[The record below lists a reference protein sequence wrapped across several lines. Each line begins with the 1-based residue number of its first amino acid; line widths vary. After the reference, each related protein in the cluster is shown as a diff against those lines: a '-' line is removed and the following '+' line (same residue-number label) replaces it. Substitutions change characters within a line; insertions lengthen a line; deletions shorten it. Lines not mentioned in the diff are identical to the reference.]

1 MNIMFMTKFKDGS
14 FTDFEQKILNGLPN
28 SYDLKHLLVTG
39 EVLPRRLEKLH
50 TIRRS
55 ARMKKGTKLSL
66 RTWSGL
72 PYRSKQL
79 KFADVVCA
87 GVQKIHIWQDSFGG
101 RYVVIDDRDE
111 ILPDAVVERL
121 AVNDGFDNVD
131 QFFSWFG
138 WDFTGYIIHW
148 HEGLKY

>member
-1 MNIMFMTKFKDGS
+1 MFMTKFKDGS

-28 SYDLKHLLVTG
+28 NYDLKHLLVTG
-39 EVLPRRLEKLH
+39 VVLPRRPEKLH

-66 RTWSGL
+66 RVWTGL
-72 PYRSKQL
+72 PYRSPQRM
-79 KFADVVCA
+79 FVETECT

-101 RYVVIDDRDE
+101 RYVVVDDRDE
-111 ILPDAVVERL
+111 ILSDGMVERL
-121 AVNDGFDNVD
+121 ALNDGFENVD

-138 WDFTGYIIHW
+138 FEFTGYIIHW
-148 HEGLKY
+148 HDLKY